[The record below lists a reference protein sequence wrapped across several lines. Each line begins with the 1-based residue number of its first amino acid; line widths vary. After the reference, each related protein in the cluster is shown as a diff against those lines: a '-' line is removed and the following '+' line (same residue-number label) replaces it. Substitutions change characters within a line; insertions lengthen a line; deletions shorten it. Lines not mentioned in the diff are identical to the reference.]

1 MTDLWIFIVHN
12 IIKMAIHFTSTWASE
27 RFIIL
32 GDHFSHK
39 TGYRGERI
47 SQACIPTK
55 KIIWITISG
64 HPEAGRYYEL
74 SGRSHNTHL
83 LSEIVDSKKA

>member
-1 MTDLWIFIVHN
+1 MDFCIVHN
-12 IIKMAIHFTSTWASE
+12 IIKMVIHFSTLASE
-27 RFIIL
+27 RFRTL

-74 SGRSHNTHL
+74 SGAFT
-83 LSEIVDSKKA
+83 

>member
-1 MTDLWIFIVHN
+1 MDFFIVHN
-12 IIKMAIHFTSTWASE
+12 IIKMAIHFTTWASE

-55 KIIWITISG
+55 KIIWISMD
-64 HPEAGRYYEL
+64 YYTGT
-74 SGRSHNTHL
+74 SRS
-83 LSEIVDSKKA
+83 